1 MSVPRKIALQRAYD
15 APGARDGYRVLV
27 DRFWPRGRSKDVL
40 ALGEWARELA
50 PSAELIHWY
59 DHQPARWDAF
69 RERYLAE
76 LDAAAQRER
85 LRALLDAAGRRRIT
99 LVYGA
104 RSETGNQAIV
114 LRDAL
119 LALDADGPAPD
130 PAAGAKPGTR
140 RSVTKKSR
148 P

>member
-1 MSVPRKIALQRAYD
+1 MSAPRTIALQRAYD

-27 DRFWPRGRSKDVL
+27 DRYWPRGRSKEVL
-40 ALGEWARELA
+40 ALDEWARELA
-50 PSAELIHWY
+50 PSGQLIHWY

-76 LDAAAQRER
+76 LGADAQQTRM
-85 LRALLDAAGRRRIT
+85 RALLDAAGRRRIT

-119 LALDADGPAPD
+119 LALDADGRGQD
-130 PAAGAKPGTR
+130 PAGGPKPGAR
-140 RSVTKKSR
+140 RPATSKSGA
-148 P
+148 

>member
-1 MSVPRKIALQRAYD
+1 MSTPRKIALQRAYD

-27 DRFWPRGRSKDVL
+27 DRFWPRGRSKEVL
-40 ALGEWARELA
+40 ALDEWARELA
-50 PSAELIHWY
+50 PSAELVHWY

-69 RERYLAE
+69 RERYLGE
-76 LDAAAQRER
+76 LDATAQQERAREL
-85 LRALLDAAGRRRIT
+85 LRAAGRRRIT

-119 LALDADGPAPD
+119 LALDADGSWRD
-130 PAAGAKPGTR
+130 PATGAKPGTR
-140 RSVTKKSR
+140 RPVTRKSR

>member
-1 MSVPRKIALQRAYD
+1 MSAPRTIALQRAYE

-27 DRFWPRGRSKDVL
+27 DRYWPRGRSKASL
-40 ALGEWARELA
+40 ALDEWARELA
-50 PSAELIHWY
+50 PSTQLIHWY

-76 LDAAAQRER
+76 LGVAAQQER
-85 LRALLDAAGRRRIT
+85 ARALLRAAKRRRIT

-114 LRDAL
+114 LREAL
-119 LALDADGPAPD
+119 LALETRMRPLAV
-130 PAAGAKPGTR
+130 AGRPG
-140 RSVTKKSR
+140 
-148 P
+148 

>member
-1 MSVPRKIALQRAYD
+1 MNARRPVRRAIALQRAYD

-27 DRFWPRGRSKDVL
+27 DRFWPRGRSKEVL
-40 ALGEWARELA
+40 ALDAWARELA

-59 DHQPARWDAF
+59 DHRPERWDEF
-69 RERYLAE
+69 RSRYLTE
-76 LDAAAQRER
+76 LDAEEQRER
-85 LRALLDAAGRRRIT
+85 ARALLAAAGRRRIT

-119 LALDADGPAPD
+119 LALDA
-130 PAAGAKPGTR
+130 AGAKPAAPRTAAR
-140 RSVTKKSR
+140 RRHT
-148 P
+148 

>member
-1 MSVPRKIALQRAYD
+1 MSAPRTIAMQRAYD

-27 DRFWPRGRSKDVL
+27 DRFWPRGRSKEVL

-59 DHQPARWDAF
+59 DHEPARWDAF

-76 LDAAAQRER
+76 LGAAAQQVRA
-85 LRALLDAAGRRRIT
+85 RALLAAAGRRRIT

-119 LALDADGPAPD
+119 LALDADGAGQA
-130 PAAGAKPGTR
+130 PAAGAKRATR
-140 RSVTKKSR
+140 RPATKNSS